1 MTWGDKTQYNT
12 TYLQNATDSP
22 ADARPQL
29 LNAVN
34 ELTNVID
41 GLGVAGGAAKLDSTT
56 TKVIANFGVQSTGDI
71 NLTPT
76 ADYKVSINTWMNLN
90 PVAYA
95 NLPTSPANGDIAFL
109 TTDGASAT
117 QNKPIYYETTNNRWN
132 YMDGSAVATS

>member
-1 MTWGDKTQYNT
+1 MTWGNKTNYNT
-12 TYLQNATDSP
+12 TYLQNASDSP
-22 ADARPQL
+22 ASARPQL
-29 LNAVN
+29 LNAIN

-56 TKVIANFGVQSTGDI
+56 TKVIANSGVQSTGDI

-109 TTDGASAT
+109 TTDGAGAT

-132 YMDGSAVATS
+132 YMTGSEVATS